1 MWPTCGV
8 ELGQAIGPRVPR
20 IVVETPRG
28 TIGGERGR
36 EGEGGKSRREEDASW
51 EPLGALLGPPG
62 GVAVLA
68 QVWAKAISGGSSLRL
83 RAARAS
89 CGAGRAHA
97 AVRRSSGSRRS

>member
-1 MWPTCGV
+1 MAKLSDHVFPESVWK
-8 ELGQAIGPRVPR
+8 AF
-20 IVVETPRG
+20 
-28 TIGGERGR
+28 GEHMG
-36 EGEGGKSRREEDASW
+36 EEEEEGGIRKKEEEEQEEEEEDASW